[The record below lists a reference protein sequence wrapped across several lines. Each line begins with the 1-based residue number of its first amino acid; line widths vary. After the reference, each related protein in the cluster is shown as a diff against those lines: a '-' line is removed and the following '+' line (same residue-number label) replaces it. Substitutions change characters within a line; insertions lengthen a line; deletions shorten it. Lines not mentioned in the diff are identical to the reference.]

1 MGSVWL
7 ARESSSVAG
16 PGFSN
21 ACFWES
27 SVARTL
33 LARIDFQLGT
43 NEAHLTAD
51 IVLWQ
56 VFVHLP
62 RLAEQYGASFAGW
75 EGGQRAVIT
84 EDVLFLC
91 THMKA

>member
-1 MGSVWL
+1 M
-7 ARESSSVAG
+7 
-16 PGFSN
+16 
-21 ACFWES
+21 
-27 SVARTL
+27 
-33 LARIDFQLGT
+33 
-43 NEAHLTAD
+43 
-51 IVLWQ
+51 
-56 VFVHLP
+56 FVHLP